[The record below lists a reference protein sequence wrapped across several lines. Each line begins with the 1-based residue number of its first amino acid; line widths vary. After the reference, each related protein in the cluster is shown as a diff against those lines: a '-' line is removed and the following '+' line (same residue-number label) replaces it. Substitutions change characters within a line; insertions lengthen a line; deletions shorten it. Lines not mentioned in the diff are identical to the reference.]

1 MSEELKMSEELN
13 ELNKVPIVDI
23 KKYIDIKVKKVDV
36 IKRQAYEEAARLR
49 DEERTLENNY
59 PILREV
65 AGSIETSQ
73 LINHLRDRKID
84 DLLDD
89 SGI

>member
-1 MSEELKMSEELN
+1 MYN
-13 ELNKVPIVDI
+13 ELSKIPIVDI
-23 KKYIDIKVKKVDV
+23 KKYIDIRNKKSDV
-36 IKRQAYEEAARLR
+36 IRRQAYEEAARLR

-65 AGSIETSQ
+65 AGSSETSQ

-84 DLLDD
+84 DLLNDT
-89 SGI
+89 SI

>member
-1 MSEELKMSEELN
+1 MSDELSR
-13 ELNKVPIVDI
+13 VPIIDT
-23 KKYIDIKVKKVDV
+23 KKYIDIRNKKSDV
-36 IKRQAYEEAARLR
+36 VKRQAYEEAARLR
-49 DEERTLENNY
+49 DEERILENNY

-65 AGSIETSQ
+65 AGSEISQ

-84 DLLDD
+84 SLLDD

>member
-1 MSEELKMSEELN
+1 MSDELS
-13 ELNKVPIVDI
+13 KVPIIDI
-23 KKYIDIKVKKVDV
+23 KKYIDIRNKKSDV
-36 IKRQAYEEAARLR
+36 VKRQAYEEAARLR
-49 DEERTLENNY
+49 DEERILENNY

-65 AGSIETSQ
+65 SGSSEISQ

>member
-1 MSEELKMSEELN
+1 MSDELS
-13 ELNKVPIVDI
+13 KVPIIDI
-23 KKYIDIKVKKVDV
+23 KKYIDIRNKKSDV
-36 IKRQAYEEAARLR
+36 VKRQAYEEAARLR
-49 DEERTLENNY
+49 DEERILENNY

-65 AGSIETSQ
+65 AGSIEISQ

-84 DLLDD
+84 SLLDD